1 MKENIDLNNNI
12 GFEPLIDNDSK
23 ILILGSFPSVKSR
36 ENLFYYGHPQNRFW
50 KMLAYIFN
58 ENQPK
63 SIEEKKELCRKHKIA
78 LWDVVIESNIKG
90 SSDLALEKSN
100 YKIANIP
107 TLLKNHPSINGI
119 LCNGKFSF
127 KLYNSYFA
135 DLKIDAIC
143 MPSTSPA
150 NARFD
155 ITIWENE
162 IKKRI

>member
-63 SIEEKKELCRKHKIA
+63 SIEEKK
-78 LWDVVIESNIKG
+78 
-90 SSDLALEKSN
+90 N
-100 YKIANIP
+100 YVEN
-107 TLLKNHPSINGI
+107 T
-119 LCNGKFSF
+119 
-127 KLYNSYFA
+127 KLPFGM
-135 DLKIDAIC
+135 L
-143 MPSTSPA
+143 
-150 NARFD
+150 
-155 ITIWENE
+155 
-162 IKKRI
+162 